1 VLQSKDARLKAGATQ
16 DENMLSYTDARL
28 EIIEVAGTVKR
39 PVFREAVEIEQAF
52 GRILAEPVLADRDY
66 PPFDR
71 STRDGFA
78 VRTADAS
85 SPGARLDCVGELRA
99 GGVFKGALGPEQC
112 IEIMTG
118 AAIPQ
123 GADAVVMIEHTKR
136 EGRTILFDREAKTG
150 DHIVPHGTEARK
162 GTLLIAAQARI
173 GYVEM
178 ALAAQA
184 GATRLEVFASPR
196 VAILSTGDEV
206 VDARTQPG
214 PLQVRN
220 SNGISLEVLTRTAGA
235 QPVQLGNVPDEKNAL
250 RAAIERGL
258 EADILVLSG
267 GVSMGKYDLVE
278 QVLAYLGAEFHFT
291 GVAIR
296 PGRPAV
302 FATCR
307 NKLVFG
313 LPGNPV
319 STMVTFELFVLPA
332 IDLFSGAVPRPV
344 PIFCAKLATPVHEKG
359 PMTHFLPARIEW
371 EGREARVS
379 QLRWQ
384 GSGDIVALALA
395 NGFLVVGPER
405 PDIAPG
411 EWVDVLPR
419 RGAI

>member
-1 VLQSKDARLKAGATQ
+1 
-16 DENMLSYTDARL
+16 MLSYTDARQKV
-28 EIIEVAGTVKR
+28 IEVAGSIPR
-39 PVFREAVEIEQAF
+39 PLLGETVEIEQAF
-52 GRILAEPVLADRDY
+52 GRILAGSVFADRDY

-78 VRTADAS
+78 VRAADAVA
-85 SPGARLDCVGELRA
+85 PGTRLECIGELRA
-99 GGVFKGALGPEQC
+99 GGSVEGTLSAGQC

-118 AAIPQ
+118 AAMPA

-136 EGRTILFDREAKTG
+136 EGRTITLDRAAHTG
-150 DHIVPHGTEARK
+150 DHIVFRGSEARK
-162 GTLLIAAQARI
+162 GALLIPAKTRT
-173 GYVEM
+173 GYAEM

-184 GATRLEVFASPR
+184 GATRLEVFASPSLA
-196 VAILSTGDEV
+196 VLSTGDEV
-206 VDARTQPG
+206 VDARATPG
-214 PLQVRN
+214 PLQIRN
-220 SNGISLEVLTRTAGA
+220 SNGISIEVMARTAGA
-235 QPVQLGNVPDEKNAL
+235 QPLRLGNAPDEKVAL
-250 RAAIERGL
+250 RVAIERGL

-278 QVLAYLGAEFHFT
+278 QVLADLGAEFHFT

-307 NKLVFG
+307 DKLVFG

-332 IDLFSGAVPRPV
+332 IDLLGGAVPRSLPT
-344 PIFCAKLATPVHEKG
+344 FRAKLVTQVCEKG
-359 PMTHFLPARIEW
+359 PMVHFLPSRIEW
-371 EGREARVS
+371 EGREARVT
-379 QLRWQ
+379 QLPWQ

-395 NGFLVVGPER
+395 NGFLVVTPEH
-405 PDIAPG
+405 PEIAPG

>member
-1 VLQSKDARLKAGATQ
+1 MNSMLPYADARQKVIEIAGALRRTP
-16 DENMLSYTDARL
+16 R
-28 EIIEVAGTVKR
+28 
-39 PVFREAVEIEQAF
+39 RETIEIEQVF
-52 GRILAEPVLADRDY
+52 GRVLAREVRADRDY
-66 PPFDR
+66 PPFNR

-78 VRTADAS
+78 VRSAHVAA
-85 SPGARLDCVGELRA
+85 PGARLECGGELGA
-99 GGVFKGALGPEQC
+99 GGNFAGTVGRGQC
-112 IEIMTG
+112 VEIMTG
-118 AAIPQ
+118 ASVPA
-123 GADAVVMIEHTKR
+123 GADAVAMIEHTKR
-136 EGRTILFDREAKTG
+136 DGRTIILDRAVHSG
-150 DHIVPHGTEARK
+150 DRIVPRGSEAQS
-162 GTLLIAAQARI
+162 GALLVAAATHV
-173 GYVEM
+173 GYAEM

-184 GATRLEVFASPR
+184 GSTRLEVFANPR
-196 VAILSTGDEV
+196 LAILSTGDEV
-206 VDARTQPG
+206 VDARAIPG

-220 SNGISLEVLTRTAGA
+220 SNGISIEVLARTAGA
-235 QPVQLGNVPDEKNAL
+235 EPVQLGNAPDEKVAL
-250 RAAIERGL
+250 RKNIERGL

-278 QVLAYLGAEFHFT
+278 QVLGDLGAEFHFT

-307 NKLVFG
+307 GKLVFG

-332 IDLFSGAVPRPV
+332 IDILSGEVPRQVPV
-344 PIFCAKLATPVHEKG
+344 FRGKLATPVHEKG

-371 EGREARVS
+371 EGREARVT

-405 PDIAPG
+405 PDIAEG

>member
-1 VLQSKDARLKAGATQ
+1 MDK
-16 DENMLSYTDARL
+16 MLSYAEARQKV
-28 EIIEVAGTVKR
+28 IEVAGSLRRKPQQETI
-39 PVFREAVEIEQAF
+39 EIEQGF
-52 GRILAEPVLADRDY
+52 GRVLAREVRADRDY
-66 PPFDR
+66 PPFNR

-78 VRTADAS
+78 VRAADAIA
-85 SPGARLDCVGELRA
+85 PGARLDCVGELRA
-99 GGVFKGALGPEQC
+99 GGSFEGTVGPGQC
-112 IEIMTG
+112 VEIMTG
-118 AAIPQ
+118 ASIPA
-123 GADAVVMIEHTKR
+123 GADAVAMIEHSKR
-136 EGRTILFDREAKTG
+136 DGRAIALDRAVQAG
-150 DHIVPHGTEARK
+150 DHIVPRGSEARA
-162 GTLLIAAQARI
+162 GALLVEARTRI
-173 GYVEM
+173 GYAEM

-184 GATRLEVFASPR
+184 GATRLEVFAAPR

-206 VDARTQPG
+206 VDARTTPG

-220 SNGISLEVLTRTAGA
+220 SNGISIEVLARTAGA
-235 QPVQLGNVPDEKNAL
+235 QPIQLGNAPDEKDAL
-250 RAAIERGL
+250 RRNIECGL

-278 QVLAYLGAEFHFT
+278 QVLSDLGAEFHFT

-307 NKLVFG
+307 DKLVFG

-332 IDLFSGAVPRPV
+332 IDLLSGAVPRSLPV
-344 PIFCAKLATPVHEKG
+344 FRAKLAAPVREKG
-359 PMTHFLPARIEW
+359 PMVHFLPSRIEW
-371 EGREARVS
+371 EGREARVT

-395 NGFLVVGPER
+395 NGFLVVGPEK
-405 PDIAPG
+405 PELAAG

>member
-1 VLQSKDARLKAGATQ
+1 MNTMLPYAEARQKV
-16 DENMLSYTDARL
+16 
-28 EIIEVAGTVKR
+28 IEVAGAVRRTPR
-39 PVFREAVEIEQAF
+39 RETLEIEQSF
-52 GRILAEPVLADRDY
+52 GRVLVRDVRADRDY
-66 PPFDR
+66 PPFNR

-78 VRTADAS
+78 VRAVDAAA
-85 SPGARLDCVGELRA
+85 PGARLECVGELRA
-99 GGVFKGALGPEQC
+99 GGSFEGTLEHGQC

-118 AAIPQ
+118 ASVPL

-136 EGRTILFDREAKTG
+136 DGRLITLDRAAQSG
-150 DHIVPHGTEARK
+150 DHIVPRGSEAR
-162 GTLLIAAQARI
+162 TDALLVAANTRM
-173 GYVEM
+173 GYAEM

-196 VAILSTGDEV
+196 LAILSTGDEV
-206 VDARTQPG
+206 VDARTMPG

-220 SNGISLEVLTRTAGA
+220 SNGISIEVLARTAGA
-235 QPVQLGNVPDEKNAL
+235 ETFQLGNAPDEKNAL
-250 RAAIERGL
+250 RKNIERGL

-278 QVLAYLGAEFHFT
+278 QVLSDLGAEFHFT

-307 NKLVFG
+307 DKLVFG

-332 IDLFSGAVPRPV
+332 IDALSGAAPRPL
-344 PIFCAKLATPVHEKG
+344 PIFRGKLASPVREKG
-359 PMTHFLPARIEW
+359 TMTHFLPARIEW
-371 EGREARVS
+371 EGREARVT
-379 QLRWQ
+379 QLPWQ
-384 GSGDIVALALA
+384 GSGDVVALALA

-405 PDIAPG
+405 LEIAPG
-411 EWVDVLPR
+411 EVVDVLPR
-419 RGAI
+419 RGAL

>member
-1 VLQSKDARLKAGATQ
+1 
-16 DENMLSYTDARL
+16 MLSYSDARQKV
-28 EIIEVAGTVKR
+28 IEVTGSIRR
-39 PVFREAVEIEQAF
+39 PPRREYVDLGQAF
-52 GRILAEPVLADRDY
+52 GRVLAEPVFADRDY

-78 VRTADAS
+78 VRSADAAV
-85 SPGARLDCVGELRA
+85 PEVKLECIGEIRA
-99 GGVFKGALGPEQC
+99 GGNFERTIGPGQC
-112 IEIMTG
+112 VEIMTG
-118 AAIPQ
+118 AAVPS
-123 GADAVVMIEHTKR
+123 GADAVVMIEHAKRAGNTVTLERAVECGQSIVLRGRETKANSLLL
-136 EGRTILFDREAKTG
+136 TN
-150 DHIVPHGTEARK
+150 GTSLGYAQ
-162 GTLLIAAQARI
+162 LALIAQV
-173 GYVEM
+173 G
-178 ALAAQA
+178 Q
-184 GATRLEVFASPR
+184 TRLRVYSRPR

-206 VDARTQPG
+206 VDVDSEPG

-220 SNGISLEVLTRTAGA
+220 SNGFALQTLVTMGGA
-235 QPVQLGNVPDEKNAL
+235 EPIQLGNAPDEIEIL
-250 RAAIERGL
+250 RQRIERGL
-258 EADILVLSG
+258 EEDILVLSG

-278 QVLAYLGAEFHFT
+278 QVLADLGAAFHFT

-319 STMVTFELFVLPA
+319 STMVTFELFVLPT
-332 IDLFSGAVPRPV
+332 IDLLSGATPRSLPV
-344 PIFCAKLATPVHEKG
+344 FRAKLATPVHEKG
-359 PMTHFLPARIEW
+359 PMVHFLPARIEW

-379 QLRWQ
+379 QLPWQ

-405 PDIAPG
+405 PEMAAG

-419 RGAI
+419 RGAV

>member
-1 VLQSKDARLKAGATQ
+1 
-16 DENMLSYTDARL
+16 MLSYTEARQKVIKVAETIEHRWLRTDIEL
-28 EIIEVAGTVKR
+28 EE
-39 PVFREAVEIEQAF
+39 AF
-52 GRILAEPVLADRDY
+52 GRILAMPVIADRDY

-78 VRTADAS
+78 VRAADTQNS
-85 SPGARLDCVGELRA
+85 GARLECIGELRA
-99 GGVFKGALGPEQC
+99 GGNFDGSILAGQC
-112 IEIMTG
+112 VEIMTG
-118 AAIPQ
+118 ASVPR

-136 EGRTILFDREAKTG
+136 ESRMITLERAAQRG
-150 DHIVPHGTEARK
+150 DHIVPRGSEARASDVLVAPR
-162 GTLLIAAQARI
+162 TRL
-173 GYVEM
+173 GYAEI

-184 GATRLEVFASPR
+184 GATRLNVMVRPR
-196 VAILSTGDEV
+196 LAILSTGDEV
-206 VDARTQPG
+206 VDARSKPG
-214 PLQVRN
+214 PLQIRN
-220 SNGISLEVLTRTAGA
+220 SNGISVEILARTGGA
-235 QPVQLGNVPDEKNAL
+235 EPIQLGNAPDEKGAL

-258 EADILVLSG
+258 EHDILVLSG

-278 QVLAYLGAEFHFT
+278 QVLADLGAKFHFT
-291 GVAIR
+291 GVDIR

-332 IDLFSGAVPRPV
+332 IDVFNATDSRPL
-344 PIFCAKLATPVHEKG
+344 PIFRAKLATPVHEKG
-359 PMTHFLPARIEW
+359 SLVHFLPARIDW

-379 QLRWQ
+379 QLPWQ
-384 GSGDIVALALA
+384 GSGDIVALSLA

-405 PDIAPG
+405 PEIAPG

>member
-1 VLQSKDARLKAGATQ
+1 
-16 DENMLSYTDARL
+16 MLSYQEARQKVI
-28 EIIEVAGTVKR
+28 EIAGSLPR
-39 PVFREAVEIEQAF
+39 PLQRTQVEIEQSF
-52 GRILAEPVLADRDY
+52 GRILADPVFADRDY

-78 VRTADAS
+78 VRSAEAQF
-85 SPGARLDCVGELRA
+85 PGARLECVGELRA
-99 GGVFKGALGPEQC
+99 GGHFDGEILSGQC
-112 IEIMTG
+112 VEIMTG
-118 AAIPQ
+118 AAVPK

-136 EGRTILFDREAKTG
+136 EGRTITLERAAHAG
-150 DHIVPHGTEARK
+150 DHIVARGTEARQ
-162 GTLLIAAQARI
+162 GTLLVAAKSRM
-173 GYVEM
+173 GYAEM

-184 GATRLEVFASPR
+184 GATRLDVYAAPPL
-196 VAILSTGDEV
+196 AILSTGDEV
-206 VDARTQPG
+206 VDARSTPG

-220 SNGISLEVLTRTAGA
+220 SNGISIEILARTAGA
-235 QPVQLGNVPDEKNAL
+235 ETVQLGNAPDEKTAL
-250 RAAIERGL
+250 CRLIERGL
-258 EADILVLSG
+258 QEDILVLSG

-278 QVLAYLGAEFHFT
+278 QVLADLGAEFHFT

-302 FATCR
+302 FGTCR
-307 NKLVFG
+307 GKLVFG

-332 IDLFSGAVPRPV
+332 IDVLSGGNGRPLPV
-344 PIFCAKLATPVHEKG
+344 FRAKLASPVHEKG
-359 PMTHFLPARIEW
+359 PIVHFLPARIEW
-371 EGREARVS
+371 EGREARAT
-379 QLRWQ
+379 QLPWQ

-405 PDIAPG
+405 PDIEPG